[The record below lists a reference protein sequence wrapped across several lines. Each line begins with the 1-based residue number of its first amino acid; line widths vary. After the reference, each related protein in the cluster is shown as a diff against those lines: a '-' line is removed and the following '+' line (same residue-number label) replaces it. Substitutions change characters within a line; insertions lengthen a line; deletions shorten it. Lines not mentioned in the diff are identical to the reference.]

1 MKSFNRNVVV
11 IGAGLAGITAARVLQ
26 DGGATVT
33 LLESSDR
40 VGGRMATDVVD
51 GFRCDRGFQVIN
63 PRYPEIIKSGIFPT
77 LDFRYL
83 PRRIDVLIENQV
95 MRAGAN
101 LQTFLNPKFGS
112 TFEKIA
118 LLKYLNSSN
127 KISCE
132 TAALSA
138 GLGDFYRNILK
149 PFLTGV
155 FLASPDLVSNELA
168 KTLIKYF
175 VLGKPGI
182 PALGVGE
189 LPNKLASALH
199 DLQLGVQ
206 VNEIG
211 DGVVETSIGKMSA
224 DVIVVATDP
233 TTSAQLLQQAEVPVM
248 NSATTWYHALND
260 PIEIG
265 ANLRID
271 GSGLG
276 PVINSIAISN
286 ISPYYAPA
294 GKTLISSTTI
304 TPASESEIRRH
315 LSAIWKR
322 SSKEW
327 ELVSKYEIKQSLPL
341 HGVAKPIESVVE
353 IKQNLF
359 VIGDHRET
367 PSQQGAMHSGRRAAE
382 KILSLD

>member
-26 DGGATVT
+26 DGGASVT

-101 LQTFLNPKFGS
+101 LQTFLNPKLGS
-112 TFEKIA
+112 TFEKIS
-118 LLKYLNSSN
+118 LLKYLHSSN

-138 GLGDFYRNILK
+138 GLGDFYRKILK

-155 FLASPDLVSNELA
+155 FLASPALVSNELA

-189 LPNKLASALH
+189 LPYKLASALH

-211 DGVVETSIGKMSA
+211 DGVVETSIGKISA

-304 TPASESEIRRH
+304 IPTSESEIRRH

>member
-26 DGGATVT
+26 DGGASVT

-63 PRYPEIIKSGIFPT
+63 PRYPEIIKAGIFPT

-83 PRRIDVLIENQV
+83 PSRIDVLIENQV

-112 TFEKIA
+112 TFEKTS

-138 GLGDFYRNILK
+138 GLGDFYRKILE

-155 FLASPDLVSNELA
+155 FLASPELVSNELA

-189 LPNKLASALH
+189 LPNKLANALH

-304 TPASESEIRRH
+304 IPASESEIRRH

-327 ELVSKYEIKQSLPL
+327 DLVSKYEIKQSLPL
-341 HGVAKPIESVVE
+341 HGVSKPIESVVE

>member
-1 MKSFNRNVVV
+1 
-11 IGAGLAGITAARVLQ
+11 
-26 DGGATVT
+26 
-33 LLESSDR
+33 
-40 VGGRMATDVVD
+40 MATDVVD

-63 PRYPEIIKSGIFPT
+63 PRYPEIIKAGIFPT

-83 PRRIDVLIENQV
+83 PSRIDVLIENQV

-101 LQTFLNPKFGS
+101 LQTFLNPNFGS
-112 TFEKIA
+112 TFEKIS

-138 GLGDFYRNILK
+138 GLGDFYRKILK

-155 FLASPDLVSNELA
+155 FLASPELVSNELA
-168 KTLIKYF
+168 KNLIKYF

-189 LPNKLASALH
+189 LPNKLANALH

-248 NSATTWYHALND
+248 NSATTWYHVLND

-341 HGVAKPIESVVE
+341 HGVSKPIESVVE

>member
-26 DGGATVT
+26 DGGASVT

-63 PRYPEIIKSGIFPT
+63 PRYPEIIKAGIFPT

-83 PRRIDVLIENQV
+83 PSRIDVLIENQV

-101 LQTFLNPKFGS
+101 LQTFLNPNFGS
-112 TFEKIA
+112 TFEKIS

-138 GLGDFYRNILK
+138 GLGDFYRKILK

-155 FLASPDLVSNELA
+155 FLASPELVSNELA
-168 KTLIKYF
+168 KNLIKYF

-189 LPNKLASALH
+189 LPNKLASVLH

-248 NSATTWYHALND
+248 NSATTWYHVLND

-341 HGVAKPIESVVE
+341 HGVSKPIESVVE

-382 KILSLD
+382 KMLSLD